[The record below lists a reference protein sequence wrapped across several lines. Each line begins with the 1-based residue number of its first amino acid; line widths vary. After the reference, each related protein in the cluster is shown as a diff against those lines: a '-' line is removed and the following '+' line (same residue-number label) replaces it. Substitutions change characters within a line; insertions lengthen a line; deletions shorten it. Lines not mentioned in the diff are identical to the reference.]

1 VEAVEQAEDKLS
13 TGHAIIKSSAMSKE
27 DLVLLP
33 NGNSSPKTPS
43 IPKNRSFNSLNN
55 DFILSDCLDFVHA
68 GVEAI
73 IEDEVTGRFVAEEL
87 KVLKSHLSIWFT
99 VSNIKFV
106 LPSLGIF
113 LLAQTATMSSSVFAL
128 LLLGFWVSLYATSF
142 FYQAELQFAF

>member
-1 VEAVEQAEDKLS
+1 MEAVEQAEDKLS

-33 NGNSSPKTPS
+33 NGNSAPITPS
-43 IPKNRSFNSLNN
+43 IPKRSFNSLNN

-73 IEDEVTGRFVAEEL
+73 IEDEVTQRFVAEEL
-87 KVLKSHLSIWFT
+87 KVLQSYLPIWFT
-99 VSNIKFV
+99 ISNIKFE

-113 LLAQTATMSSSVFAL
+113 
-128 LLLGFWVSLYATSF
+128 
-142 FYQAELQFAF
+142 

>member
-1 VEAVEQAEDKLS
+1 MEAVELVEDSLS

-33 NGNSSPKTPS
+33 NGNSSQNTVEIAS
-43 IPKNRSFNSLNN
+43 IPKNRSFDSLKN

-87 KVLKSHLSIWFT
+87 KVLKSHLPIWFT
-99 VSNIKFV
+99 LSNIEFV

-113 LLAQTATMSSSVFAL
+113 
-128 LLLGFWVSLYATSF
+128 
-142 FYQAELQFAF
+142 